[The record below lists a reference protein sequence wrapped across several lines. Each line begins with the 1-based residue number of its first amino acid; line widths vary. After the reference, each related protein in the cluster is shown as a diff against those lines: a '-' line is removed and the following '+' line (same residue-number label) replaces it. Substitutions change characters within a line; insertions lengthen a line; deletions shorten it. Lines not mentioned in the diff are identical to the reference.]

1 MRAPPPP
8 KASNYNNRPPGK
20 AATINNITAEEAEK
34 SPDVMLGML
43 PVNSILAKVLFDT
56 GASHSFVSQKFAQMH
71 ELSLASLPNNL
82 MVKSPGAE
90 MTTSKISHGNKI
102 KIEGHIFL
110 ASLIIL
116 GNSEIGRASCRER
129 VSSPV

>member
-8 KASNYNNRPPGK
+8 KASNYNNRPSGK
-20 AATINNITAEEAEK
+20 AATVNNITAEEAEK
-34 SPDVMLGML
+34 SPDVVLGML

-56 GASHSFVSQKFAQMH
+56 GASHSFVSKSFAQTH
-71 ELSLASLPNNL
+71 ELAIDHLPGNL
-82 MVKSPGAE
+82 TVKSPGAE
-90 MTTSKISHGNKI
+90 MMSSMICHGNKI

-116 GNSEIGRASCRER
+116 GNSDIDVILGMN
-129 VSSPV
+129 